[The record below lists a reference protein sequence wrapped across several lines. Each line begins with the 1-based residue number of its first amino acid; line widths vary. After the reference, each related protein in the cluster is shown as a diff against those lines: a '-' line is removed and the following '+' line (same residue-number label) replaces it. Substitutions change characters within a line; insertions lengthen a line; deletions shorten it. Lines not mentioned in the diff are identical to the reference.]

1 MYNRG
6 KNVRNKGKRTEKGS
20 CVADTGELVLRN
32 RRERDERYHR
42 GQSIYTVCELQ
53 SLYDVASRKCIL
65 PHSRIIPR
73 VFQICRVSLA
83 RLVFLGDSKRSQYVF
98 LIIR

>member
-6 KNVRNKGKRTEKGS
+6 KNVRNKGKRTEKKSS
-20 CVADTGELVLRN
+20 CVANAGELVLRN
-32 RRERDERYHR
+32 RRERDERYNR

-73 VFQICRVSLA
+73 VPDLSGISREAPIPRGF
-83 RLVFLGDSKRSQYVF
+83 
-98 LIIR
+98 